1 MKKHLEME
9 HGEEE
14 VPDEWKNVKKKLSP
28 VLCNLCGKLLTNK
41 YLLAKHMKKVHN
53 PDVTNVDEFKCDV
66 SFTFSPPPSLFSL
79 SLSRFFSRF
88 FSHFRNAVKYLKG
101 KILF

>member
-66 SFTFSPPPSLFSL
+66 SFTFLPPRPFSL
-79 SLSRFFSRF
+79 SLSPDFLADFFPISGMR
-88 FSHFRNAVKYLKG
+88 
-101 KILF
+101 